1 MKRIII
7 LLLASIAIAG
17 YSEGSNTA
25 TTSPPEARAA
35 QATAA
40 GYKLVFF
47 LDPNGGPCRMQA
59 QILTE
64 MANELKGRAAIHY
77 VQTTVS
83 EDHRLFAAY
92 GIRALPTLLLADAS
106 GRELKRL
113 APGVK
118 GQEEIRTLLRTIP

>member
-1 MKRIII
+1 MKRTIF

-17 YSEGSNTA
+17 CSEGSST

-35 QATAA
+35 QAAA
-40 GYKLVFF
+40 TGYNLVFF

-64 MANELKGRAAIHY
+64 MANELNGRAAIHY
-77 VQTTVS
+77 VQTTVP
-83 EDHRLFAAY
+83 EDHRLFASY

-106 GRELKRL
+106 GREIKRL

-118 GQEEIRTLLRTIP
+118 GQEEIRSLLQTIP

>member
-1 MKRIII
+1 MKRTIF

-17 YSEGSNTA
+17 CSEGSST
-25 TTSPPEARAA
+25 TTSPPEVRAA
-35 QATAA
+35 QAATA